1 MIVLSD
7 SVQQISRTAGAGDY
21 SLDGIVTN
29 AGVLPFAGRVTVG
42 KKCRYK
48 VQQLGTTTFEI
59 NEGVFDGDSLTRERL
74 VLSST
79 GAPINWPDGSDKI
92 ITLVAIAEDFGP
104 EGGQHCFALSTGA
117 VASGVCAVL
126 AAAFDVPI
134 SALKGGTEIY
144 LKLHA
149 DAADGATLTVNGTL
163 GPWPIKIG
171 GITRLVQKG
180 DMPINGISRLVFDD
194 IANQWHLLN
203 PADASLRVAQTFTA
217 TQTFTNAKMVKQ
229 DLTDAATVAWDGAL
243 GQIGKVVLG
252 GNRTM
257 GLPTNLVAEAFYV
270 VRVSQDATG
279 GRSLAW
285 NSVFKFAR
293 GVAPTLT
300 SAANALDT
308 FTFQYDGT
316 NLVEFGRNQDVK

>member
-92 ITLVAIAEDFGP
+92 VTLVAIAEDFGP
-104 EGGQHCFALSTGA
+104 EGGQHCFAVSTGVVVSSA
-117 VASGVCAVL
+117 CAVL
-126 AAAFDVPI
+126 AASFDVPI
-134 SALKGGTEIY
+134 SALKSGTEVY

-149 DAADGATLTVNGTL
+149 DAADAATLTVNGTF
-163 GPWPIKIG
+163 GPWPIKVG
-171 GITRLVQKG
+171 GITRAIAKG
-180 DMPINGISRLVFDD
+180 DAPINSIARLVFDD
-194 IANQWHLLN
+194 VANQWHLLN
-203 PADASLRVAQTFTA
+203 PVDASLRAAQTFTG

-229 DLTDAATVAWDGAL
+229 DLVDGASVPWDGAL
-243 GQIGKVVLG
+243 GQIGKLVLG

-257 GLPTNLVAEAFYV
+257 AAPTNLVAEAFYV
-270 VRVSQDATG
+270 ARISQDATG

-285 NSVFKFAR
+285 NSIFKFAR

-300 SAANALDT
+300 TTANALDT